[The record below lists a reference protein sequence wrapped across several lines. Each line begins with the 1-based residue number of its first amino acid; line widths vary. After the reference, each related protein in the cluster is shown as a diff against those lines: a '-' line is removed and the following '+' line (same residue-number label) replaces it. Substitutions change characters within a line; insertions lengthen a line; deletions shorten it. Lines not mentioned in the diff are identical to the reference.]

1 MNVGKIFEKD
11 FAESATKQGIF
22 CHRLKD
28 TDIAFN
34 NNGITSYTPKN
45 PCDYFL
51 FANIDNK
58 KGNLYAIE
66 CKTTKYM
73 SMSIEVEKE
82 QINKKMIKYH
92 QIESLI
98 KMSFY
103 EGIHAGFVLNFRDE
117 ERGLDDT
124 YYMSIRDF
132 VNFLDQTQK
141 KSINKMDCELR
152 GIKLSAN
159 KKRIH
164 YEYDILKM
172 IKDIDKKGSEDNGES
187 NV

>member
-1 MNVGKIFEKD
+1 MNAGKIFEKD

-51 FANIDNK
+51 FANVDNK

-66 CKTTKYM
+66 CKSTKYM

-82 QINKKMIKYH
+82 QANKKMIKYH

-103 EGIHAGFVLNFRDE
+103 EGLYAGFVLNFRDE
-117 ERGLDDT
+117 ERGLDE
-124 YYMSIRDF
+124 
-132 VNFLDQTQK
+132 
-141 KSINKMDCELR
+141 SINKMDCELR

-159 KKRIH
+159 KKRVH
-164 YEYDILKM
+164 YEYDVLKM
-172 IKDIDKKGSEDNGES
+172 IKDIDKKGSEDNGAS
-187 NV
+187 NI